1 MRHRCA
7 NRKLGRTSEHRIAT
21 LRNLSAALIE
31 HERITTT
38 MGKAKELRPFA
49 ERLIS
54 RAQNDTIHSRRLVA
68 RDIQD
73 RDLVKRLFDEIAP
86 RFSGRPGGYTRILRT
101 MPRRGDAA
109 EMAVVELVVRHEKD
123 AKSEPAK
130 EARREGGLAGLTQK
144 LRGGRKKAGSGGG
157 A

>member
-21 LRNLSAALIE
+21 LRNLAAALIE

-38 MGKAKELRPFA
+38 MGTAKELRPYA

-54 RAQNDTIHSRRLVA
+54 KAQTDTVHSRRIVA
-68 RDIQD
+68 RDLHD
-73 RDLVKRLFDEIAP
+73 RDIVKRLFDEVAP
-86 RFSGRPGGYTRILRT
+86 RFSGRPGGYTRVLRT

-109 EMAVVELVVRHEKD
+109 EMAIVELVVRKEKETRS
-123 AKSEPAK
+123 AEPAETKK
-130 EARREGGLAGLTQK
+130 ESGLAGMAKRIT
-144 LRGGRKKAGSGGG
+144 GGRKKKTAG
-157 A
+157 AE

>member
-21 LRNLSAALIE
+21 LRNLAAALFE

-54 RAQNDTIHSRRLVA
+54 KAQQDTVHARRIVA
-68 RDIQD
+68 RDLHD
-73 RDLVKRLFDEIAP
+73 RDIVKRLFDEVAP
-86 RFSGRPGGYTRILRT
+86 RFSGRPGGYTRVLRT

-109 EMAVVELVVRHEKD
+109 EMAIIELVVRKEKETRS
-123 AKSEPAK
+123 AEPA
-130 EARREGGLAGLTQK
+130 EARKEGGLAGMAKRIT
-144 LRGGRKKAGSGGG
+144 GGRRKKTAG
-157 A
+157 AE